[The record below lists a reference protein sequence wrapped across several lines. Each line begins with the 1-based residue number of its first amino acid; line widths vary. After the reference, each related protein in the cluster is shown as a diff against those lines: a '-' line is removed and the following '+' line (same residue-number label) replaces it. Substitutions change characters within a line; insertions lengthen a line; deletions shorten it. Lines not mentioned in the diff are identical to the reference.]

1 MPIKNRKSFEKTLKE
16 AAQAYGREKLKKVR
30 VASFAAYDEILVG
43 SPVDTGRFRSNWMI
57 STKRENQE
65 AVTTSSKTFGQP
77 TTQEEIQN
85 GNDALRQLGDD
96 STLYISNNLPYA
108 KRLETGHSTQNQGF
122 VARAERNFRKRLK
135 AIDDLVVVE

>member
-16 AAQAYGREKLKKVR
+16 AAQAYGKEKLKKVR

-43 SPVDTGRFRSNWMI
+43 SPVLTGRFRSNWMI

-65 AVTTSSKTFGQP
+65 TVTTSSKTFGQP
-77 TTQEEIQN
+77 TTQEEIQK
-85 GNDALRQLGDD
+85 GNDAVRQLGDD
-96 STLYISNNLPYA
+96 SALYISNNLPYA
-108 KRLETGHSTQNQGF
+108 KRLEKGHSTQNQGF